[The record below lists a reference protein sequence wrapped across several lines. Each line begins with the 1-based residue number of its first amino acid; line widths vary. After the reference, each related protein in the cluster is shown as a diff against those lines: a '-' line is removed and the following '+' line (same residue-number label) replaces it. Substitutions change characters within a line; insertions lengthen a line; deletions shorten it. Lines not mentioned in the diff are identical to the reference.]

1 MAKTDEIK
9 IGDVVRLNSDGP
21 KMTVTY
27 VGLVTYVG
35 SVMHVGLPADADV
48 AWIDKGT
55 KNRASYPVVC
65 LTKVSA

>member
-27 VGLVTYVG
+27 VG
-35 SVMHVGLPADADV
+35 SVMHVGLAADADV
-48 AWIDKGT
+48 VWIDKGT

>member
-27 VGLVTYVG
+27 VGLA
-35 SVMHVGLPADADV
+35 ADADV

>member
-21 KMTVTY
+21 KMT
-27 VGLVTYVG
+27 VTYVG